1 MIKYHQ
7 DNGPKANHFPKLLP
21 IYEWRG
27 RAGIGGKPGCKRR
40 CFSWKKMWIYLLH
53 LCLWIYSVI
62 TCIFHWLGHLSYW
75 LFPFTL
81 PVNEQSLLSCY
92 FFVPKVLFFAC
103 HESVLPFILP
113 LVVEWRQSLVC
124 LWFRS
129 FQRGSTVL
137 GWKYLK
143 GELWLWSSCRQL
155 PRLNFRIRASALDV
169 YLWGSCPTPA
179 TFSFCTQWAAPRDV
193 IWSLREFGLLCDQSW
208 IIVAHQLPS

>member
-7 DNGPKANHFPKLLP
+7 GDGSKANHFPKLLP

-27 RAGIGGKPGCKRR
+27 RVGTGGRRGCRAW
-40 CFSWKKMWIYLLH
+40 CSSWKKTWIYLLH
-53 LCLWIYSVI
+53 LCLWVYSVI
-62 TCIFHWLGHLSYW
+62 TCIFYWLGHLSYW

-81 PVNEQSLLSCY
+81 PVDEQSRLSCY

-129 FQRGSTVL
+129 FQRGSTAL

-143 GELWLWSSCRQL
+143 RELYFCSSCRQL
-155 PRLNFRIRASALDV
+155 PRLNFRIRASTLDV
-169 YLWGSCPTPA
+169 YLWGSGPSPA
-179 TFSFCTQWAAPRDV
+179 FSFCTQWAAPQDV
-193 IWSLREFGLLCDQSW
+193 ICSLIEFVLLCDQSW
-208 IIVAHQLPS
+208 IMVPHQLPS